1 MATENKA
8 AEFFQKN
15 VQDSVERMQ
24 TAFGEVDRFQKKAL
38 EQSHTSIDEMARMW
52 KSSIDYSLEL
62 QGHMRDLM
70 IEATKRSMDWMAP
83 RH

>member
-38 EQSHTSIDEMARMW
+38 EQSHTSIDEVARMM
-52 KSSIDYSLEL
+52 KSSIDYSLEM

-70 IEATKRSMDWMAP
+70 VEATKRSMDWMAP